1 MICTMLDFLDLYL
14 WISVVLNNMFVSGLW
29 FSKHTILSTVIMFS
43 PVRIHASVCSFH
55 AFGLCCMFPKS
66 LLMTFPLFPCCSLF
80 SKILPVFAENRLL
93 NQCKF
98 LIRAMSPLLNGTLHH
113 WYIVSAK
120 IG

>member
-66 LLMTFPLFPCCSLF
+66 LLITFPLFLPLQFIFKNFASIFQNCIFWTGTSSLSEPC
-80 SKILPVFAENRLL
+80 
-93 NQCKF
+93 
-98 LIRAMSPLLNGTLHH
+98 LHC
-113 WYIVSAK
+113 
-120 IG
+120 